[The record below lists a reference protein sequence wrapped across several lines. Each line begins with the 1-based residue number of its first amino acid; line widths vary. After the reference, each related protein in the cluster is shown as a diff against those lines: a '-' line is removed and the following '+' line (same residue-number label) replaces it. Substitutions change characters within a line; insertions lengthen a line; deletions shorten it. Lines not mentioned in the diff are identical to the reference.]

1 MRVQTARLLIRDLRE
16 QDRESVRQWRHDPD
30 VTRYLDNPTGADADH
45 WFDAALRANATRP
58 RHSHDCAIV
67 LLRSGEVI
75 GWLRIGSSI
84 DTRAGE
90 YVASYALR
98 PEYWNQGYLS
108 EALKAALD
116 VSFAEL
122 GALRVFAQAYRANG
136 ASTRVMEKAGMRF
149 AGPATSAAP
158 LLGESVKYVAERET
172 RRPGLRARL
181 GLQGGQRR
189 SRRVGLVVVLGLLLL
204 LAAPVAVSAALDWL
218 DTPTA
223 PEDARLLR
231 WQPRGEL
238 TDDRGVVNQASDA
251 WRAHQGKRPGREIYV
266 VWAGRIAA
274 GRVVLLQS
282 VGPDDVPY
290 VAQVSE
296 RGDPVAWVVDQVDE
310 LDEQPTGIVVRY
322 DGNLNMPMTQ
332 TGAGASL
339 VQLLLAPP
347 HALPHDS
354 APTLL
359 RRVRD
364 RPNDQPSWLPLA
376 VDDRGMS
383 KTWLHIDRLSPGGTV
398 IAMVWPEPGGRESVR
413 TVAASPEVL
422 LTRKPTIQLA
432 DPTWGPMAAFDPL
445 AYDDARVVGN
455 VLGPDQVDGQV
466 ALLAVHTDESR
477 TAMLETRTRG
487 PQRAVLV
494 AWARSGV
501 GCVASADYP
510 DLADRSFVAAGCVD
524 QRLGRTVLAV
534 VAKPGTARFEVTD
547 RTGHVVTESTDAS
560 PRFVSLPTADAP
572 NQPYLVSAYDGKGV
586 AIDRSAIT
594 ISEKLPPPR

>member
-16 QDRESVRQWRHDPD
+16 DDRESVRQWRHDPD

-116 VSFAEL
+116 VSFSEL
-122 GALRVFAQAYRANG
+122 GALRVYAQAYRANG

-149 AGPATSAAP
+149 AGAAPSAAP
-158 LLGESVKYVAERET
+158 LLGDSVRYVAERDT
-172 RRPGLRARL
+172 RRPGFLTRL
-181 GLQGGQRR
+181 GLRGGQR
-189 SRRVGLVVVLGLLLL
+189 RRVGLVVVLGLVLL
-204 LAAPVAVSAALDWL
+204 LAAPVAVSATLDWL
-218 DTPTA
+218 DKPTA

-238 TDDRGVVNQASDA
+238 TDDRGTVNEASDA
-251 WRAHQGKRPGREIYV
+251 WRAYQGQRPGREIYV

-274 GRVVLLQS
+274 GRLVLLQS

-290 VAQVSE
+290 LAQVSE
-296 RGDPVAWVVDQVDE
+296 RGEPAKWVVDRVEQ
-310 LDEQPTGIVVRY
+310 LDEQPLGIVVRY

-332 TGAGASL
+332 TGTGASL

-347 HALPHDS
+347 HALRHVGTPR
-354 APTLL
+354 LL
-359 RRVRD
+359 RRTRE
-364 RPNDQPSWLPLA
+364 RPNDQPSWEPLV

-383 KTWLHIDRLSPGGTV
+383 KTWLHIDRLSPDGTV
-398 IAMVWPEPGGRESVR
+398 IAMVWPSSRGRDSVR
-413 TVAASPEVL
+413 TIAASPEAL
-422 LTRKPTIQLA
+422 LTRQPTIQLA
-432 DPTWGPMAAFDPL
+432 DPTWGPMTPFDEL
-445 AYDDARVVGN
+445 VYDDARAAGT
-455 VLGPDQVDGQV
+455 VLGPDHVEGDV
-466 ALLAVHTDESR
+466 ALLAARTTDTR
-477 TAMLETRTRG
+477 TSILETRRQGVST
-487 PQRAVLV
+487 AVLV
-494 AWARSGV
+494 VWGRNRVECV
-501 GCVASADYP
+501 GDAIYP
-510 DLADRSFVAAGCVD
+510 DLADRSFVAIGCAD
-524 QRLGRTVLAV
+524 ATLDKTILAV
-534 VAKPGTARFEVTD
+534 VAKPGTARFQVSD
-547 RTGHVVTESTDAS
+547 GRGRRVVESAAAQ
-560 PRFVSLPTADAP
+560 PQVLVIGPGAPTY
-572 NQPYLVSAYDGKGV
+572 QPYLVTAYDAKGV
-586 AIDRSAIT
+586 AIDRDT
-594 ISEKLPPPR
+594 IEMNGTLPR